1 MCLKLHY
8 IFIICRIGKRNC
20 KMAKFRKIGILTSG
34 GDAPGMNAAIRAV
47 ARKAINEG
55 IEVVGICEGYNGL
68 INGNLRPLD
77 NRAVSNIITTGGTM
91 LYSSRCPEFAT
102 PEGMAKAIKTCE
114 DNQID
119 AIVALGGDGTFRGA
133 TDLTN
138 HGIPSIGIP
147 CTIDNDITATEYTI
161 GFDTAMNT
169 VVDMV
174 GAFRETCESHAR
186 CNIIEVMGRYC
197 GMIALYA
204 GIASGAVAIAIPEV
218 PFDEALAIEQF
229 RQAREHGKR
238 GMIGIF
244 AEGVALGGDK
254 KYSEQFAGKLQEQTG
269 IETKFARLGH
279 IVRGG
284 SPTLRDRLHATQM
297 GADAVSCLLDGK
309 SNLVMCVKDGKNTAV
324 DINYALILDRM
335 YKNKLKDGDLDN
347 FDATTIAKMKSACA
361 YRQARMESLY
371 KLSFDLAK

>member
-1 MCLKLHY
+1 
-8 IFIICRIGKRNC
+8 
-20 KMAKFRKIGILTSG
+20 MAKFRKIGILTSG

-55 IEVVGICEGYNGL
+55 IEVIGIEEGYLGL
-68 INGNLRPLD
+68 INGYLRPLD

-91 LYSSRCPEFAT
+91 LYSSRCPEFKTA
-102 PEGMAKAIKTCE
+102 EGMAKAIKTCE
-114 DNQID
+114 ENQID

-138 HGIPSIGIP
+138 HGIPTVGIP

-169 VVDMV
+169 VVNRV

-186 CNIIEVMGRYC
+186 CNIIEVMGRNC

-218 PFDEALAIEQF
+218 GFDEERAIEHF

-244 AEGVALGGDK
+244 AEGVSLNDDV
-254 KYSEQFAGKLQEQTG
+254 KYSEVFAKKLEAQTG

-297 GADAVSCLLDGK
+297 GADAVGYLLDGK
-309 SNLVMCVKDGKNTAV
+309 SNLVMCEIDGKIETM
-324 DINYALILDRM
+324 DINFALIADRM
-335 YKNKLKDGDLDN
+335 YKNKLKPGDLDR
-347 FDATTIAKMKSACA
+347 FSEEELAEMKRICKV
-361 YRQARMESLY
+361 RRDEIERLY
-371 KLSFDLAK
+371 QVAEDVSM

>member
-1 MCLKLHY
+1 
-8 IFIICRIGKRNC
+8 
-20 KMAKFRKIGILTSG
+20 MAKFRKIGILTSG

-47 ARKAINEG
+47 ARKALSEG
-55 IEVVGICEGYNGL
+55 IEVVGIYEGYNGL
-68 INGNLRPLD
+68 INGNIKPLTSQS
-77 NRAVSNIITTGGTM
+77 VSNIITLGGTM
-91 LYSSRCPEFAT
+91 LYSSRCPEFKT
-102 PEGMAKAIKTCE
+102 EEGMAKAIKTCE

-174 GAFRETCESHAR
+174 GALRETCESHAR
-186 CNIIEVMGRYC
+186 CNIIEVMGRDC

-204 GIASGAVAIAIPEV
+204 GIASGAVVIAIPEI
-218 PFDEALAIEQF
+218 PFDEEYAIQRF
-229 RQAREHGKR
+229 AHAREVGKR
-238 GMIGIF
+238 GMIGVF
-244 AEGVALGGDK
+244 AEGMSLNLDH
-254 KYSEQFAGKLQEQTG
+254 KYSEEFVKKLESQTG

-284 SPTLRDRLHATQM
+284 SPTLRDRFNATQM
-297 GADAVSCLLDGK
+297 GANAVSCLLDGK
-309 SNLVMCVKDGKNTAV
+309 SNVVMCVQDGKMTYA
-324 DINYALILDRM
+324 DINYALVLDRM
-335 YKNKLKDGDLDN
+335 YKGKLKDGDLEK
-347 FDATTIAKMKSACA
+347 FSSAEIEKMKSVCD
-361 YRQARMESLY
+361 YRHARMEKIY
-371 KLSFDLAK
+371 QMSFDIGV

>member
-1 MCLKLHY
+1 
-8 IFIICRIGKRNC
+8 
-20 KMAKFRKIGILTSG
+20 MAKFRKIGILTSG
-34 GDAPGMNAAIRAV
+34 GDAPGMNAAVRAV
-47 ARKAINEG
+47 TRKAINEG
-55 IEVVGICEGYNGL
+55 IEVVGIEEGYNGL

-77 NRAVSNIITTGGTM
+77 NRAVSNIITQSGTI
-91 LYSSRCPEFAT
+91 LYSSRCPEFKT
-102 PEGMAKAIKTCE
+102 EEGMAKAIKTCRE
-114 DNQID
+114 NQID

-169 VVDMV
+169 VINMV
-174 GAFRETCESHAR
+174 GALRDTCESHAR
-186 CNIIEVMGRYC
+186 CNIIEVMGREC

-218 PFDEALAIEQF
+218 PFDEDFAISKF
-229 RQAREHGKR
+229 REAREHGKR
-238 GMIGIF
+238 GMIGVF
-244 AEGVALGGDK
+244 AEGMSLDHDH
-254 KYSEQFAGKLQEQTG
+254 KYSEDFVKKLQAETG

-297 GADAVSCLLDGK
+297 GAEAVSRLLDGK
-309 SNLVMCVKDGKNTAV
+309 SNVVMAIKNGMITDI
-324 DINYALILDRM
+324 DINYALMLDRM
-335 YKNKLKDGDLDN
+335 YKGKLKDGDLDK
-347 FDATTIAKMKSACA
+347 FTEAEIADMKESCA
-361 YRQARMESLY
+361 RRKTRMENLY
-371 KLSFDLAK
+371 RISFELSK